1 MPEINLQDVP
11 PGLRRRLAAEA
22 RREKLGI
29 STLINRILAEEYGVP
44 EGRIR
49 DGAYKG
55 GGRESPTLVVTVSD
69 EVRAELRRR
78 GPGEGGTI
86 RGEVLTVL
94 STRYGIAPPSN
105 DRRRRK

>member
-11 PGLRRRLAAEA
+11 AGIRRRLAAEA
-22 RREKLGI
+22 RRSETGI
-29 STLINRILAEEYGVP
+29 STLVNRILAESFGLPAGDERG
-44 EGRIR
+44 GT
-49 DGAYKG
+49 YKG

-69 EVRAELRRR
+69 DVRAELRRR

-86 RGEVLTVL
+86 RGVVLCIL
-94 STRYGIAPPSN
+94 AQRSDLAAPAN